1 MDGYGPDTYG
11 NAFADVYDAWYGDLG
26 DLDAVVDAVA
36 TAAELVD
43 GAVLE
48 LGVGTGRIAIPL
60 AARGFEV
67 VGVDASAAMV
77 DQLVAKPGSGEVET
91 HLVDLRDVGTIPHAA
106 RFGVV
111 FAAFNTLLN
120 LATADDR
127 RRCFDGLVEVMA
139 PDGRLAI
146 EAVVPGPD
154 PDGIE
159 DHVEIR
165 TMATDRLVLT
175 ISRRDPAAATVSG
188 HHVELTDGAPVRL
201 RPWQLGYLSPEQL
214 DAEAAASGLSLERR
228 SAGWDGAAFDGTSG
242 SHVSWYHLADA

>member
-1 MDGYGPDTYG
+1 MEGYGPDTYG
-11 NAFADVYDAWYGDLG
+11 DAFADVYDAWYADLG
-26 DLDAVVDAVA
+26 DAEAVVDAVA
-36 TAAELVD
+36 AVAGRVD
-43 GAVLE
+43 GAILE
-48 LGVGTGRIAIPL
+48 LGVGTGRLAIPL
-60 AARGFEV
+60 AQRGFEV
-67 VGVDASAAMV
+67 VGLDASAAMV
-77 DQLVAKPGSGEVET
+77 NQLASKPGGEDIET
-91 HLVDLRDVGTIPHAA
+91 HLADMSDAGTIPHAA

-120 LATADDR
+120 LPTADDR
-127 RRCFDGLVEVMA
+127 RRCFDGLVEVMV

-154 PDGIE
+154 PDGLE

-175 ISRRDPAAATVSG
+175 VSRRDPAAQTVSG

-214 DAEAAASGLSLERR
+214 DAEANRSGLALEHRT
-228 SAGWDGAAFDGTSG
+228 ATWDGAPFDDTSV
-242 SHVSWYHLADA
+242 SHVSWYRLADT

>member
-1 MDGYGPDTYG
+1 MEGYGPDTYG

-26 DLDAVVDAVA
+26 DLDAVIDAVA
-36 TAAELVD
+36 TAAERVD
-43 GAVLE
+43 GTVLE
-48 LGVGTGRIAIPL
+48 LGVGTGRVAIPL

-77 DQLVAKPGSGEVET
+77 DRLAAKPGGEDVET
-91 HLVDLRDVGTIPHAA
+91 HLVDLRDVGAIPHAA

-120 LATADDR
+120 LPTADDR
-127 RRCFDGLVEVMA
+127 RRCFDGLVEVMT
-139 PDGRLAI
+139 PDALLAI

-154 PDGIE
+154 PDAVE

-175 ISRRDPAAATVSG
+175 VSRRDPAARTVSG
-188 HHVELTDGAPVRL
+188 HHVELIDGAPVRL
-201 RPWQLGYLSPEQL
+201 RPWQLGYLSPDEL
-214 DAEAAASGLSLERR
+214 DAEAAASGLTLERR
-228 SAGWDGAAFDGTSG
+228 HGGWDGAPFDDTSG
-242 SHVSWYHLADA
+242 SHVSWYHLAET